1 MVGPIRTIP
10 GKEQTQRHQLGEKQ
24 TQFSLFWRGTATSQ
38 EWWRASSKWRIGSI
52 RNSSIHMCSS
62 TKKISLKILKS
73 APRLHT
79 RCSDSQHDII
89 IPRRWTT
96 EVTSTNCSYGKIPH
110 DHWFQPD
117 WIDETKATASRLD
130 MIENNVCRRFLPNF
144 SVNAHNLHFI
154 LRPDHLW
161 RLVSARTSG
170 DQRYS
175 QHSSFSLRSS
185 VPYRNMCR
193 FYSGVRIWVDN
204 IVGPTHL
211 TGSLWYSFSSAMN
224 F

>member
-1 MVGPIRTIP
+1 MPATYLLHGARLQHTPHYGSHTRSTRTRHPCHVSFPANLRIMVGPIRTIP

-89 IPRRWTT
+89 TRRWTT

-144 SVNAHNLHFI
+144 SVHAHTI
-154 LRPDHLW
+154 
-161 RLVSARTSG
+161 STSYFGQIIYG
-170 DQRYS
+170 DS
-175 QHSSFSLRSS
+175 
-185 VPYRNMCR
+185 
-193 FYSGVRIWVDN
+193 
-204 IVGPTHL
+204 
-211 TGSLWYSFSSAMN
+211 
-224 F
+224 